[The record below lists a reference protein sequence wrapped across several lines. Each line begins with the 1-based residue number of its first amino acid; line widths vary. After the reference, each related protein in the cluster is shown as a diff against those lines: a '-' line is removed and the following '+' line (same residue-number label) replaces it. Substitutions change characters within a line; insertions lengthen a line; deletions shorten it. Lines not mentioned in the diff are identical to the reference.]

1 MSLSMTTG
9 KLAVLAGR
17 HPLIVGMLGSLMSLG
32 VLAISL
38 ITLLASREAAVEHAH
53 ETSRNVTAVLVSNIA
68 RTIFTRSFS
77 SPLTV
82 VWSFLLPC

>member
-1 MSLSMTTG
+1 MTTG

-53 ETSRNVTAVLVSNIA
+53 ETSRNVQKRPETSLPYWSAIGFS
-68 RTIFTRSFS
+68 RS
-77 SPLTV
+77 
-82 VWSFLLPC
+82 